1 MRDDLDQRFGLQQLQ
16 RLAHRDDGDVQ
27 AARQIVDDQ
36 ALTRL
41 QLAPQ
46 DRVAQGPVDE
56 LLLGPVWGSGQGAKR
71 HAFLGGNGY
80 RTYGVEPIMR
90 YPTGPLRG

>member
-1 MRDDLDQRFGLQQLQ
+1 MRHDLDERFGLQQLQ
-16 RLAHRDDGDVQ
+16 RLAHRDDRDVE
-27 AARQIVDDQ
+27 APRQIVDDQ

-56 LLLGPVWGSGQGAKR
+56 LLLGSVRGGGQGAKR
-71 HAFLGGNGY
+71 HAFLGVHG
-80 RTYGVEPIMR
+80 
-90 YPTGPLRG
+90 